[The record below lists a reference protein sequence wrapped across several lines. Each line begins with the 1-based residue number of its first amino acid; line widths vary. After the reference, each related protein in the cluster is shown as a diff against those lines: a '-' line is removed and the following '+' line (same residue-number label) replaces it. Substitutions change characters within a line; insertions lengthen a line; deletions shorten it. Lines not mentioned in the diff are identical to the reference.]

1 GDYKNAQKLLKEAQ
15 TLPIGNSLLGYL
27 ESAMVINP
35 DVVEEETF
43 ANGISMIAKEN
54 RSKSPVIFPEP
65 FWHQTLPKNTY
76 SYYLRKSDRLNH
88 CLAPLYRVYK
98 DVLNKI
104 EIDIKGNKIQ
114 NKQVWLEEVFLM
126 GKKIGN
132 SIELNDYY
140 PTLTISIFSLKIQQD
155 TLNLYSKYSNT
166 IKSNILEKEL
176 KKLNQVSQLL
186 DKFQKLEEQRK
197 LDFEYS
203 RNNRTKILWLLFS
216 GFIELLILFL
226 IGKLDSYLLK
236 KSRYKTIYPN
246 KTFTKSILLILSLW
260 VIIIFLIIFY
270 CSYSDNLP
278 LTNNNFISYLWYFFI
293 ILPFI
298 IGIALPLVKRQHK
311 KVSHDTENSE
321 YKKEFSFIS
330 FFISLMQQISGILI
344 GMYIII
350 ICIWFV
356 LFRILYISYP
366 YQLNLI
372 RDKLGSEELNLIRE
386 FLHFLHS

>member
-1 GDYKNAQKLLKEAQ
+1 
-15 TLPIGNSLLGYL
+15 
-27 ESAMVINP
+27 M
-35 DVVEEETF
+35 
-43 ANGISMIAKEN
+43 
-54 RSKSPVIFPEP
+54 
-65 FWHQTLPKNTY
+65 
-76 SYYLRKSDRLNH
+76 
-88 CLAPLYRVYK
+88 
-98 DVLNKI
+98 
-104 EIDIKGNKIQ
+104 
-114 NKQVWLEEVFLM
+114 
-126 GKKIGN
+126 
-132 SIELNDYY
+132 
-140 PTLTISIFSLKIQQD
+140 
-155 TLNLYSKYSNT
+155 
-166 IKSNILEKEL
+166 